1 LLYVFTLEIFAFTSR
16 FSRSF
21 YTVSQTSPIE
31 DYNSSK
37 TYSTGALV
45 LVGQN
50 SYIATQSVPAST
62 TPPNNTYWT
71 NLSVA
76 ATSLQVPLETVPT
89 LSTAT
94 ILQSLPN
101 SAPSDDNSSNISK
114 LLGISTRGLVSSSMP
129 MYGSVA
135 ITGSQSKKV
144 AFMGKGQT
152 MAAQGVTN
160 YIADPVI
167 EIWRVG
173 SSGSWEVYKTNDNW
187 GDASGTESISTVS
200 GETGITVPV
209 GTTESA
215 IVLTLDPGN
224 YSAILKSKS
233 TTTQEGL
240 VEAYEISESGVTS
253 RLLGISTRGP
263 MSSAYPMYGS
273 IAISGTENKKVAFM
287 GKGPTMSA
295 QGVTN
300 YIADPLMEIW
310 RIGASGSWEVYKTN
324 DNWGD
329 ASGAES
335 ISMVSGKTGIT
346 LPTSAN
352 EAAIVL
358 TLSPGNYSA
367 ILKSKSTAVQDGL
380 VEAYEI
386 TD

>member
-1 LLYVFTLEIFAFTSR
+1 
-16 FSRSF
+16 
-21 YTVSQTSPIE
+21 
-31 DYNSSK
+31 
-37 TYSTGALV
+37 
-45 LVGQN
+45 
-50 SYIATQSVPAST
+50 
-62 TPPNNTYWT
+62 
-71 NLSVA
+71 
-76 ATSLQVPLETVPT
+76 
-89 LSTAT
+89 
-94 ILQSLPN
+94 
-101 SAPSDDNSSNISK
+101 
-114 LLGISTRGLVSSSMP
+114 
-129 MYGSVA
+129 
-135 ITGSQSKKV
+135 
-144 AFMGKGQT
+144 MGKGQT

-209 GTTESA
+209 ATTESA

>member
-1 LLYVFTLEIFAFTSR
+1 MSLPSKFLLLLLGFLGASILSA
-16 FSRSF
+16 
-21 YTVSQTSPIE
+21 QTSPIE
-31 DYNSSK
+31 DYNSTK

-50 SYIATQSVPAST
+50 SYIAIQSVPAST
-62 TPPNNTYWT
+62 TPPNTTYWT

-215 IVLTLDPGN
+215 IVLTLDRATTRPFSN
-224 YSAILKSKS
+224 PSQLPRRKVWLK
-233 TTTQEGL
+233 
-240 VEAYEISESGVTS
+240 
-253 RLLGISTRGP
+253 P
-263 MSSAYPMYGS
+263 MKFPNP
-273 IAISGTENKKVAFM
+273 E
-287 GKGPTMSA
+287 
-295 QGVTN
+295 
-300 YIADPLMEIW
+300 
-310 RIGASGSWEVYKTN
+310 
-324 DNWGD
+324 
-329 ASGAES
+329 
-335 ISMVSGKTGIT
+335 
-346 LPTSAN
+346 
-352 EAAIVL
+352 
-358 TLSPGNYSA
+358 
-367 ILKSKSTAVQDGL
+367 
-380 VEAYEI
+380 
-386 TD
+386 